1 MELFRYSGMLVVLIA
16 IVIEFVIGQKEQK
29 HLYKKKEVL
38 ENILIGLGLF
48 FITIF
53 SKALMYVCFDLMYA
67 IRLFT
72 IHPQWVIFLMLF
84 LLSDLS
90 FYWFHRTSHSVGWFW
105 SSHYVHHSAKQYNLL
120 VSFRQSWTGQIS
132 GQPLFWMWLPFL
144 GFGPSSVYIAYA
156 IGLIYQSWLHT
167 ELIGKLHPVFEF
179 IFNTPSHHRVH
190 HGSNVKYLDKNLGG
204 IFIFWDRMF
213 GTFQKEEEKPDYG
226 LTDKK
231 EFNSVTSLMFHG
243 WKDLFRKVHRAKN
256 IFTKLK
262 YLFKPPGWS
271 HDGSSKTVKQMR
283 QESN

>member
-1 MELFRYSGMLVVLIA
+1 
-16 IVIEFVIGQKEQK
+16 
-29 HLYKKKEVL
+29 
-38 ENILIGLGLF
+38 
-48 FITIF
+48 
-53 SKALMYVCFDLMYA
+53 
-67 IRLFT
+67 
-72 IHPQWVIFLMLF
+72 
-84 LLSDLS
+84 
-90 FYWFHRTSHSVGWFW
+90 
-105 SSHYVHHSAKQYNLL
+105 
-120 VSFRQSWTGQIS
+120 
-132 GQPLFWMWLPFL
+132 MWLPFL
-144 GFGPSSVYIAYA
+144 GFDPSWVYIAYA

-190 HGSNVKYLDKNLGG
+190 HGSNMKYLDKNHGG

-243 WKDLFRKVHRAKN
+243 WKDLFTKVYCAKN

-262 YLFKPPGWS
+262 YLIKPPGWS

-283 QESN
+283 QVSD